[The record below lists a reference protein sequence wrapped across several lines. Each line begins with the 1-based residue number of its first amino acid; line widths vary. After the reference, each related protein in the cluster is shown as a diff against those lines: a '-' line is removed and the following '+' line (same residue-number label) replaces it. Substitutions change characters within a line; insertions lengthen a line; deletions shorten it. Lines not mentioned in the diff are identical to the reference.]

1 MDCIDHW
8 TTYQSNSGLPT
19 YTKPSNLITHKG
31 PAKDPD
37 LLRELV
43 EKDMRYGY
51 CIPLP
56 LRNVKLIP
64 KLLFAPMNI
73 QHQNTID
80 KTGKIID
87 KERLIH
93 DQSYKWSGSGTL
105 VNSRIV
111 KELLMSCMYGMCLWR
126 LINRTIATR
135 KK

>member
-1 MDCIDHW
+1 M
-8 TTYQSNSGLPT
+8 PT

-64 KLLFAPMNI
+64 KLFFAPMNI

-93 DQSYKWSGSGTL
+93 DQSYKWSGSGTS